1 MFLWFVMLLNFSVSD
16 FLKRIMVIER
26 EMIGNSKLLN
36 KLFVLSMLKIGL
48 IIILIINNGKIVGS
62 LIL

>member
-1 MFLWFVMLLNFSVSD
+1 MFLWFVMLLNFKVSD